1 MKITEIILEDTESGY
16 DNKVTL
22 PDNHVD
28 SVSDMKKFPK
38 LQSSDPYN
46 AWIFAKGIGGA
57 HGSDPKKDFEAGF
70 TKEGPVGQSLTVAP
84 YTTEEDRM
92 IEVTRKKMGTPEVQ
106 ITAKGS
112 KEGDDVHKE
121 SPYHRPGPIKL
132 NRK

>member
-1 MKITEIILEDTESGY
+1 MKITEIILEDAETGY
-16 DNKVTL
+16 AGKATL
-22 PDNHVD
+22 PNNHVD

-84 YTTEEDRM
+84 YTDEEDRM
-92 IEVTRKKMGTPEVQ
+92 VEVTRKKMGTPEVQ
-106 ITAKGS
+106 VTARGS
-112 KEGDDVHKE
+112 KEGADVHKV
-121 SPYHRPGPIKL
+121 SPHHRPGPIKL